1 MFATSTLVGT
11 PVVAAPARAARPAR
25 STRVVAAAAKK
36 APPKKKAAG
45 KVRHDETRDRV
56 ADPPRAFATPR
67 ARRDRSARR
76 ARGGIASTATLVR
89 DASPID

>member
-1 MFATSTLVGT
+1 
-11 PVVAAPARAARPAR
+11 
-25 STRVVAAAAKK
+25 
-36 APPKKKAAG
+36 
-45 KVRHDETRDRV
+45 VRHDETRDRV

-76 ARGGIASTATLVR
+76 ARGGIASTASLVR